1 MPVTR
6 YRDVADMPAP
16 PRAERDDLPHRIRSV
31 WTRAAVLAGLTP
43 PRGVQR
49 FRSLAEAQAARDD
62 ETRRRIE
69 ARGQG

>member
-6 YRDVADMPAP
+6 YRHVADMPAP
-16 PRAERDDLPHRIRSV
+16 PRAAGEDLSTRIRSV
-31 WTRAAVLAGLTP
+31 WARAAVLAGLVP

-49 FRSLAEAQAARDD
+49 FRNHAEAQAARDG

-69 ARGQG
+69 ARAQR